1 MKNKGIFGISPALI
15 RENFKLCWYVPA
27 LAFLLYFFAGI
38 FPIIL
43 NLSDMSSIARYVN
56 SSLDNYNVVYPL
68 YMAGIPLV
76 AAMLMMSFFHK
87 PAKALALHAQPYS
100 RSKLFNSHVL
110 SGWLMCIIPVVLTA
124 LLYLVFMRETL
135 ISSTQ
140 EIVMDSLFVT
150 GSPVTDSHNIYTFS
164 AVMSWLA
171 SSIGII
177 TFFYGMY
184 ILAGSLTG
192 NSAMHL
198 LLSGLFFII
207 VPALLLIVATYCES
221 YIEGFVSLPDWVSDV
236 MRCFN
241 PLIMMVTTGMETLV
255 SAKTTLTYLVLG
267 LVFIAA
273 GGAAYRLAK
282 LEKVGDSMIFR
293 PVEEIITYLVVF
305 VGMTV
310 FGFFFQSFKD
320 NSKAFL
326 IIGMVIGTL
335 ITFFITKVVM
345 ARSVKIFNMK
355 NLKSLGVYVV
365 IAALFTAFTVY
376 DITGISKR
384 LPKLDQ
390 VESVNCEYMFT
401 GYDMD
406 SFASGHFRG
415 LSDIGNLTS
424 PSVINK
430 VYELHKYVVEN
441 ELYQQADP
449 FDYYFNSY
457 TTKGETYGDDMVL
470 TESVQFVFKYKNG
483 TEFKRSFQFAL
494 DDKAAE
500 LINDIVTDPD
510 YRAALALSD
519 KIDEKLYNDAYASI
533 DNGSE
538 PVIVSDPDELKKI
551 VEAYDE
557 DVYNSN
563 YIDIYNRIISGEDVS
578 AEDKMLSEKYCSVSI
593 IFRNEDTKNEAKK
606 EAEIWFV
613 VNDYH
618 PAVWEYLKKVGYV
631 K

>member
-1 MKNKGIFGISPALI
+1 MKNKGILGVSSALI
-15 RENFKLCWYVPA
+15 RENFKLCWYLPA

-43 NLSDMSSIARYVN
+43 NLSDIGSIARYIDN
-56 SSLDNYNVVYPL
+56 SLNNYNVVYPL

-135 ISSTQ
+135 IHTIYETAADS
-140 EIVMDSLFVT
+140 IFVM
-150 GSPVTDSHNIYTFS
+150 GSPDTVSINIYTFG
-164 AVMSWLA
+164 AVMKWLA
-171 SSIGII
+171 SSIGMM
-177 TFFYGMY
+177 TFFYGLY

-207 VPALLLIVATYCES
+207 VPALLLIVSTYCES
-221 YIEGFVSLPDWVSDV
+221 YIKGFVSLPDWVSDV

-241 PLIMMVTTGMETLV
+241 PLIMMITSGIETIVT
-255 SAKTTLTYLVLG
+255 AKTTLTYLVMG

-273 GGAAYRLAK
+273 GGASYRLAK

-310 FGFFFQSFKD
+310 FGFFFQSFKSD
-320 NSKAFL
+320 SKAFL

-335 ITFFITKVVM
+335 ITFFITKVVI

-355 NLKSLGVYVV
+355 NLKSLTIYVV
-365 IAALFTAFTVY
+365 IAALFTAFTIF

-406 SFASGHFRG
+406 SFASGSFQG
-415 LSDIGNLTS
+415 LSNIGKLTS

-430 VYELHKYVVEN
+430 VYALQKYVVEN
-441 ELYQQADP
+441 ELYRQERP
-449 FDYYFNSY
+449 VNYYYSSSATASY
-457 TTKGETYGDDMVL
+457 LEAGNMVL
-470 TESVQFVFKYKNG
+470 AEGVQFVYKYKNG
-483 TEFKRSFQFAL
+483 SKFRRSFQFAL

-510 YRAALALSD
+510 YRASLTLSD
-519 KIDEKLYNDAYASI
+519 KIDEKLYDDAYASI
-533 DNGSE
+533 DCGEE

-563 YIDIYNRIISGEDVS
+563 YIDIYNRIVSGEDVS
-578 AEDKMLSEKYCSVSI
+578 AADEMPDEKYCGVSI
-593 IFRNEDTKNEAKK
+593 GFNDNEKNM
-606 EAEIWFV
+606 AELWFV
-613 VNDYH
+613 VNQYH
-618 PAVWEYLKKVGYV
+618 PAVRELLSDAGYV

>member
-1 MKNKGIFGISPALI
+1 MKNKGIFSISPTLI

-43 NLSDMSSIARYVN
+43 NLSDMGSIARYVN
-56 SSLDNYNVVYPL
+56 NSLNNYNVVYPI

-100 RSKLFNSHVL
+100 RSKLFNSHVV

-135 ISSTQ
+135 IHTIYETASDS
-140 EIVMDSLFVT
+140 IFVM
-150 GSPVTDSHNIYTFS
+150 GSPDTVSINIYTVG
-164 AVMSWLA
+164 AIMKWLA

-207 VPALLLIVATYCES
+207 VPALLLIVSTYCES
-221 YIEGFVSLPDWVSDV
+221 YIEGFVSLPDWLSDV

-241 PLIMMVTTGMETLV
+241 PLIMMITSVMETIV
-255 SAKTTLTYLVLG
+255 TAKTTLTYLVLG

-273 GGAAYRLAK
+273 GGAAHRLAK

-320 NSKAFL
+320 NSKTFL

-335 ITFFITKVVM
+335 ITFFITKVVI

-355 NLKSLGVYVV
+355 NLKSLGIYVV
-365 IAALFTAFTVY
+365 IAVLFTAFTVF

-390 VESVNCEYMFT
+390 VESVSCEYMFS

-406 SFASGHFRG
+406 SFASGSFQG
-415 LSDIGNLTS
+415 LSDIGKLSS
-424 PSVINK
+424 PYVINK
-430 VYELHKYVVEN
+430 VYELHKYVIEN
-441 ELYQQADP
+441 ELYQQNDP
-449 FDYYFNSY
+449 FDYYFNSNI
-457 TTKGETYGDDMVL
+457 TYRDDKVL
-470 TESVQFVFKYKNG
+470 AESVQFVYKYKNG
-483 TEFKRSFQFAL
+483 SEFKRSFQFAL

-500 LINDIVTDPD
+500 LINDIVTNSD
-510 YRAALALSD
+510 YRAALTLSD
-519 KIDEKLYNDAYASI
+519 KIDEKLYDNAYASI
-533 DNGSE
+533 DCNGE
-538 PVIVSDPDELKKI
+538 PVIISDPDELKKI
-551 VEAYDE
+551 IEAYDE

-563 YIDIYNRIISGEDVS
+563 YIDIYNRIVSGEDVS
-578 AEDKMLSEKYCSVSI
+578 AEDKMLSEKYCGVAI
-593 IFRNEDTKNEAKK
+593 IFRNEDTENEAKE

-613 VNDYH
+613 VNEYH
-618 PAVWEYLKKVGYV
+618 PAVWEYLSEAGYV
-631 K
+631 S

>member
-1 MKNKGIFGISPALI
+1 MNNKGIFSISPALI

-43 NLSDMSSIARYVN
+43 NLSDMGSIARYVN
-56 SSLDNYNVVYPL
+56 NSLNNYNVVYPI

-100 RSKLFNSHVL
+100 RSKLFNSHVV

-135 ISSTQ
+135 IHTIYETASDS
-140 EIVMDSLFVT
+140 IFVM
-150 GSPVTDSHNIYTFS
+150 GSPDTVSINIYTVG
-164 AVMSWLA
+164 AVMKWLA

-198 LLSGLFFII
+198 LLSGLFFVI

-221 YIEGFVSLPDWVSDV
+221 YIEGFVSLPDWLSDV

-241 PLIMMVTTGMETLV
+241 PLIMMITSGMETIV
-255 SAKTTLTYLVLG
+255 TAKTTLTYLVLG

-310 FGFFFQSFKD
+310 FGFFFQSFISD
-320 NSKAFL
+320 SKAFI
-326 IIGMVIGTL
+326 IIGLVSGTL
-335 ITFFITKVVM
+335 IYFFITKVVM

-365 IAALFTAFTVY
+365 IAALFTAFTVF

-390 VESVNCEYMFT
+390 VESVSCEYMFE
-401 GYDMD
+401 GYEMD
-406 SFASGHFRG
+406 SFASGSFQG
-415 LSDIGNLTS
+415 LSDIGKLSS
-424 PSVINK
+424 PYVINK
-430 VYELHKYVVEN
+430 VYELHKYVIEN
-441 ELYQQADP
+441 ELYQQNDP
-449 FDYYFNSY
+449 FAYYFNSNI
-457 TTKGETYGDDMVL
+457 TYRDDKVL
-470 TESVQFVFKYKNG
+470 AESVQFVYKYKNG
-483 TEFKRSFQFAL
+483 SEFKRSFQFAL

-500 LINDIVTDPD
+500 LINDIVTNSD
-510 YRAALALSD
+510 YKSALTLSD
-519 KIDEKLYNDAYASI
+519 KIDEKLYDNAYASV
-533 DNGSE
+533 DCNGE
-538 PVIVSDPDELKKI
+538 PVIISDPDELKKI

-563 YIDIYNRIISGEDVS
+563 YIDIYNRIVSGEDMS
-578 AEDKMLSEKYCSVSI
+578 AEEQMLREKYCGVSI
-593 IFRNEDTKNEAKK
+593 IFRNEDTENEATK

-613 VNDYH
+613 VNEYH
-618 PAVWEYLKKVGYV
+618 PAVWEYLSEAGYV
-631 K
+631 S

>member
-1 MKNKGIFGISPALI
+1 MRNKGIFSVSPALI

-43 NLSDMSSIARYVN
+43 NLSDTSIIARYIEN
-56 SSLDNYNVVYPL
+56 FLNNYNVVYPL

-100 RSKLFNSHVL
+100 RSRLFNSHVV

-135 ISSTQ
+135 IYSTS
-140 EIVMDSLFVT
+140 ELVMDSLFVT
-150 GSPVTDSHNIYTFS
+150 GKPITDSHNIYTFG
-164 AVMSWLA
+164 AVMMWLA
-171 SSIGII
+171 SSIGMM
-177 TFFYGMY
+177 TFFYGLY

-207 VPALLLIVATYCES
+207 VPALLLIVSTYCES
-221 YIEGFVSLPDWVSDV
+221 YIKGFVSLPDWVSDV

-241 PLIMMVTTGMETLV
+241 PLIMMITTGMETIV
-255 SAKTTLTYLVLG
+255 TAKTTLTYLVLG
-267 LVFIAA
+267 LVFIVA

-310 FGFFFQSFKD
+310 FGFFFQSFKTD
-320 NSKAFL
+320 SKAFL

-335 ITFFITKVVM
+335 ITFFITKVVI

-390 VESVNCEYMFT
+390 VESVSCEYMFT

-406 SFASGHFRG
+406 SFVSGSFQG
-415 LSDIGNLTS
+415 LSDIGKLTS

-430 VYELHKYVVEN
+430 VYELQKYVVEN
-441 ELYQQADP
+441 ELYKQDEPFGHYYISSAD
-449 FDYYFNSY
+449 S
-457 TTKGETYGDDMVL
+457 GDTHGGNMVL
-470 TESVQFVFKYKNG
+470 AESVQFVYKYKNG
-483 TEFKRSFQFAL
+483 SEFKRSFQFAL

-510 YRAALALSD
+510 YRASLTLSD
-519 KIDEKLYNDAYASI
+519 KIDEKLYDDAYASI
-533 DNGSE
+533 DCGEE

-563 YIDIYNRIISGEDVS
+563 YIDIYNRIVSGEDVS
-578 AEDKMLSEKYCSVSI
+578 AADEMPDEKYCGVSI
-593 IFRNEDTKNEAKK
+593 CFNDNEKNM
-606 EAEIWFV
+606 AELWFV
-613 VNDYH
+613 VNQYH
-618 PAVWEYLKKVGYV
+618 PAVRELLSDAGYV

>member
-1 MKNKGIFGISPALI
+1 MNNKGIFSVSPALI

-43 NLSDMSSIARYVN
+43 NLSDMGSIARYIDN
-56 SSLDNYNVVYPL
+56 SLNNYNVVYPL

-100 RSKLFNSHVL
+100 RFKLFNSHVV

-135 ISSTQ
+135 IYSTS
-140 EIVMDSLFVT
+140 ELVMDSLYVT
-150 GSPVTDSHNIYTFS
+150 GEPVTDSHNIYTFG
-164 AVMSWLA
+164 AVMMWLA
-171 SSIGII
+171 SSIGIM

-207 VPALLLIVATYCES
+207 VPALLLIVSTYCES
-221 YIEGFVSLPDWVSDV
+221 YIEGFVSLPDWLSDV

-241 PLIMMVTTGMETLV
+241 PLIMMITSGMETIV
-255 SAKTTLTYLVLG
+255 TAKTTLTYLVLG

-310 FGFFFQSFKD
+310 FGFFFQSFKSD
-320 NSKAFL
+320 SKAFL

-335 ITFFITKVVM
+335 ITFFITKVIL

-355 NLKSLGVYVV
+355 NLKSLGIYVV
-365 IAALFTAFTVY
+365 IAALFTAFTVF

-390 VESVNCEYMFT
+390 VESVSCEYMFA

-406 SFASGHFRG
+406 SFANGSFQG
-415 LSDIGNLTS
+415 LSDIGKLTS
-424 PSVINK
+424 PYVINK
-430 VYELHKYVVEN
+430 VYELHKYVIEN
-441 ELYQQADP
+441 ELYKWDEP
-449 FDYYFNSY
+449 VTYYFNSY
-457 TTKGETYGDDMVL
+457 TADDLTYGDDMVL
-470 TESVQFVFKYKNG
+470 AESVQFVYKYKNG
-483 TEFKRSFQFAL
+483 SEFKRSFQFAL

-500 LINDIVTDPD
+500 LINDIVTNSD
-510 YRAALALSD
+510 YKSALTLSD
-519 KIDEKLYNDAYASI
+519 KIDEKLYDNAYASM
-533 DNGSE
+533 DCNGE
-538 PVIVSDPDELKKI
+538 PVIVSNPDELKKI

-563 YIDIYNRIISGEDVS
+563 YIDIYNCKVSGEDMS
-578 AEDKMLSEKYCSVSI
+578 AEDKTLNEKYCGVSI
-593 IFRNEDTKNEAKK
+593 IFRNEGTENEAKK

-613 VNDYH
+613 VNEYH
-618 PAVWEYLKKVGYV
+618 PAVWEYLSEAGYV
-631 K
+631 S

>member
-1 MKNKGIFGISPALI
+1 MNNKGILGVSPALI

-43 NLSDMSSIARYVN
+43 NLSDMGSIARYVN
-56 SSLDNYNVVYPL
+56 NSLNNYNVVYPI

-100 RSKLFNSHVL
+100 RSKLFNSHVV

-135 ISSTQ
+135 IHTIYETASDS
-140 EIVMDSLFVT
+140 IFVM
-150 GSPVTDSHNIYTFS
+150 GSPDTVSINIYTVG
-164 AVMSWLA
+164 AVMMWLA

-207 VPALLLIVATYCES
+207 VPALLLIVSTYCES
-221 YIEGFVSLPDWVSDV
+221 YIEGFVSLPDWLSDV

-241 PLIMMVTTGMETLV
+241 PLIMMITSVMETIV
-255 SAKTTLTYLVLG
+255 TAKTTLTYLVLG

-273 GGAAYRLAK
+273 GGAAHRLAK
-282 LEKVGDSMIFR
+282 LGKVGDSMIFR

-310 FGFFFQSFKD
+310 FGFFFQSFKSD
-320 NSKAFL
+320 SKAFL

-335 ITFFITKVVM
+335 IAFFITKVVI

-355 NLKSLGVYVV
+355 NLKSLGIYVV
-365 IAALFTAFTVY
+365 IAALFTAFTVF

-390 VESVNCEYMFT
+390 VESVSCEYMFT

-406 SFASGHFRG
+406 SFANGAFQE
-415 LSDIGNLTS
+415 LSNIGKLTS

-430 VYELHKYVVEN
+430 VYELQKYVIEN
-441 ELYQQADP
+441 ELYRQERP
-449 FDYYFNSY
+449 VNYYYSSSATTSY
-457 TTKGETYGDDMVL
+457 MESGNMVL
-470 TESVQFVFKYKNG
+470 AEDVKFVYKYKNG
-483 TEFKRSFQFAL
+483 SEFRRSFQFAL

-510 YRAALALSD
+510 YKAALTLSD
-519 KIDEKLYNDAYASI
+519 KIDENLYDDAYASI
-533 DNGSE
+533 SCKGE
-538 PVIVSDPDELKKI
+538 PVILSDPDELKKI

-563 YIDIYNRIISGEDVS
+563 YIDIYNRIVSGEDMS
-578 AEDKMLSEKYCSVSI
+578 AESKMLSEKYCSVSI
-593 IFRNEDTKNEAKK
+593 YFRENEKQL
-606 EAEIWFV
+606 AEMWFV
-613 VNDYH
+613 VNEYH
-618 PAVWEYLKKVGYV
+618 PAVWELLNDAGYIS
-631 K
+631 

>member
-1 MKNKGIFGISPALI
+1 MRNKGIFSVSPALI

-43 NLSDMSSIARYVN
+43 NLSDTSIIARYIEN
-56 SSLDNYNVVYPL
+56 SLNNYNVVYPL

-100 RSKLFNSHVL
+100 RSRLFNSHVV

-135 ISSTQ
+135 IYSTS
-140 EIVMDSLFVT
+140 ELVMDSLFVT
-150 GSPVTDSHNIYTFS
+150 GKPITDSHNIYTFG
-164 AVMSWLA
+164 AVMMWLA
-171 SSIGII
+171 SSIGMM
-177 TFFYGMY
+177 TFFYGLY

-207 VPALLLIVATYCES
+207 VPALLLIVSTYCES
-221 YIEGFVSLPDWVSDV
+221 YIKGFVSLPDWVSDV

-241 PLIMMVTTGMETLV
+241 PLIMMVTTGIENIV
-255 SAKTTLTYLVLG
+255 SAKVTLTYLVLG
-267 LVFIAA
+267 LVFIVA

-282 LEKVGDSMIFR
+282 QEKVGDSMIFR

-310 FGFFFQSFKD
+310 FGFFFQSFKSD
-320 NSKAFL
+320 SKAFL

-335 ITFFITKVVM
+335 ITFFITKVVI

-355 NLKSLGVYVV
+355 NLKSLGIYVV

-384 LPKLDQ
+384 LPKLEQ
-390 VESVNCEYMFT
+390 VESVSCEYMFS

-406 SFASGHFRG
+406 SFAGGSFQG
-415 LSDIGNLTS
+415 LSDIGKLSS
-424 PSVINK
+424 PYVINK
-430 VYELHKYVVEN
+430 VYELHKYVIEN
-441 ELYQQADP
+441 ELYQQTDP

-457 TTKGETYGDDMVL
+457 ITARDDKVL
-470 TESVQFVFKYKNG
+470 AESVQFVYKYKNG
-483 TEFKRSFQFAL
+483 SEFKRSFQFAL

-510 YRAALALSD
+510 YRASLTLSD
-519 KIDEKLYNDAYASI
+519 KIDEKLYDDAYASI
-533 DNGSE
+533 DCNGE
-538 PVIVSDPDELKKI
+538 PVIVRDSDELKKI

-563 YIDIYNRIISGEDVS
+563 YIDIYNRIVSGEDVS
-578 AEDKMLSEKYCSVSI
+578 TEEQMLREKYCGVSI
-593 IFRNEDTKNEAKK
+593 YFRQNEETM
-606 EAEIWFV
+606 AEIWFV
-613 VNDYH
+613 VNEYH
-618 PAVWEYLKKVGYV
+618 PAVWKYLSEAGYV
-631 K
+631 S

>member
-1 MKNKGIFGISPALI
+1 MRNKGIFSVSPALI

-43 NLSDMSSIARYVN
+43 NLSDMGSIARYVN
-56 SSLDNYNVVYPL
+56 NSLNNYNVIYPI

-100 RSKLFNSHVL
+100 RSKLFNSHVV

-135 ISSTQ
+135 IYSTS
-140 EIVMDSLFVT
+140 ELVMDSLFVT
-150 GSPVTDSHNIYTFS
+150 GEPITDSHNIYTFG
-164 AVMSWLA
+164 AVMMWLA
-171 SSIGII
+171 SSIGMM
-177 TFFYGMY
+177 TFFYGLY

-207 VPALLLIVATYCES
+207 VPALLLIVSTYCES
-221 YIEGFVSLPDWVSDV
+221 YIKGFVSLPDWVSDV

-241 PLIMMVTTGMETLV
+241 PLIMMITSGIETIVT
-255 SAKTTLTYLVLG
+255 AKTTLTYLVMG

-273 GGAAYRLAK
+273 GGASYRLAK

-293 PVEEIITYLVVF
+293 PIEEIITYLVVF

-310 FGFFFQSFKD
+310 FGFFFQSFKN
-320 NSKAFL
+320 NSKVFL

-335 ITFFITKVVM
+335 ITFFITKVVI

-355 NLKSLGVYVV
+355 NLKSLGIYVV

-384 LPKLDQ
+384 LPKLEQ
-390 VESVNCEYMFT
+390 VESVSCEYMFS

-406 SFASGHFRG
+406 SFAGGSFQG
-415 LSDIGNLTS
+415 LSDIGKLTS
-424 PSVINK
+424 PSVISK
-430 VYELHKYVVEN
+430 VYELQKYVVEN

-457 TTKGETYGDDMVL
+457 ITARDDKVL
-470 TESVQFVFKYKNG
+470 AESVQFVYKYKNG
-483 TEFKRSFQFAL
+483 SEFKRSFQFAL

-510 YRAALALSD
+510 YRASLTLSD
-519 KIDEKLYNDAYASI
+519 KIDEKLYDDAYASI
-533 DNGSE
+533 DCNGE
-538 PVIVSDPDELKKI
+538 PVIVRDSDELKKI

-563 YIDIYNRIISGEDVS
+563 YIDIYNRIVSGEDVS
-578 AEDKMLSEKYCSVSI
+578 TEEQMLREKYCGVSI
-593 IFRNEDTKNEAKK
+593 YFRQNEETM
-606 EAEIWFV
+606 AEIWFV
-613 VNDYH
+613 VNEYH
-618 PAVWEYLKKVGYV
+618 PAVWKYLSEAGYV
-631 K
+631 S

>member
-1 MKNKGIFGISPALI
+1 MKNKGIFSVSPALI

-43 NLSDMSSIARYVN
+43 NLSDMGSIARYVN
-56 SSLDNYNVVYPL
+56 SSLNNYNVIYPI

-100 RSKLFNSHVL
+100 RSKLFNSHVV
-110 SGWLMCIIPVVLTA
+110 SGWLMCIIPVILTA

-135 ISSTQ
+135 IYSTS
-140 EIVMDSLFVT
+140 ELVMDSLFVT
-150 GSPVTDSHNIYTFS
+150 GEPVADSHNIYTFG
-164 AVMSWLA
+164 AVMMWLA

-184 ILAGSLTG
+184 IMAGSLTG
-192 NSAMHL
+192 NTAMHL

-241 PLIMMVTTGMETLV
+241 PLIMMVTTGIENIV
-255 SAKTTLTYLVLG
+255 SAKVTLTYLVLG
-267 LVFIAA
+267 LVFIVA

-390 VESVNCEYMFT
+390 VESVSCEYMFA
-401 GYDMD
+401 GYEMD
-406 SFASGHFRG
+406 SFASGSFQG
-415 LSDIGNLTS
+415 LSDIGKLSS
-424 PSVINK
+424 PYVINK
-430 VYELHKYVVEN
+430 VYELHKYVIEN
-441 ELYQQADP
+441 ELYQQNDP
-449 FDYYFNSY
+449 FDYYFNSNI
-457 TTKGETYGDDMVL
+457 TYRDDKVL
-470 TESVQFVFKYKNG
+470 AESVQFVYKYKNG
-483 TEFKRSFQFAL
+483 SEFKRSFQFAL
-494 DDKAAE
+494 DDKAAG
-500 LINDIVTDPD
+500 LINDIVTNSD
-510 YRAALALSD
+510 YRAALTLSD
-519 KIDEKLYNDAYASI
+519 KIDEKLYDNAYASI
-533 DNGSE
+533 DCNGE
-538 PVIVSDPDELKKI
+538 PVIISDPDELKKI
-551 VEAYDE
+551 IEAYDE

-563 YIDIYNRIISGEDVS
+563 YIDIYNRIVSGEDVS
-578 AEDKMLSEKYCSVSI
+578 AEDKMLSEKYCGVAI
-593 IFRNEDTKNEAKK
+593 IFRNEDTENEAKE

-613 VNDYH
+613 VNEYH
-618 PAVWEYLKKVGYV
+618 PAVWEYLSEAGYV
-631 K
+631 S

>member
-1 MKNKGIFGISPALI
+1 MRNKGIFSVSPALI

-43 NLSDMSSIARYVN
+43 NLSDMGSIARYVN
-56 SSLDNYNVVYPL
+56 NSLNNYNVVYPI

-100 RSKLFNSHVL
+100 RSKLFNSHVV

-135 ISSTQ
+135 IHTIYETASDS
-140 EIVMDSLFVT
+140 IFVM
-150 GSPVTDSHNIYTFS
+150 GSPDTVSINIYTVG
-164 AVMSWLA
+164 AVMKWLA

-207 VPALLLIVATYCES
+207 VPALLLIVSTYCES

-241 PLIMMVTTGMETLV
+241 PLIMMITSVMETIV
-255 SAKTTLTYLVLG
+255 TSKTTLTYLVLG

-310 FGFFFQSFKD
+310 FGFFFQSFKSD
-320 NSKAFL
+320 SKAFL
-326 IIGMVIGTL
+326 IIGMVTGTL
-335 ITFFITKVVM
+335 IAFFITKVVM

-365 IAALFTAFTVY
+365 IAALFTAFTVF

-390 VESVNCEYMFT
+390 VESVSCEYMFE
-401 GYDMD
+401 GYEMD
-406 SFASGHFRG
+406 SFASGSFQG
-415 LSDIGNLTS
+415 LSDIGKLSS
-424 PSVINK
+424 PYVINK
-430 VYELHKYVVEN
+430 VYELHKYVIEN
-441 ELYQQADP
+441 ELYQQNDP
-449 FDYYFNSY
+449 FDYYFNSNI
-457 TTKGETYGDDMVL
+457 TYRDDKVL
-470 TESVQFVFKYKNG
+470 AESVQFVYKYKNG
-483 TEFKRSFQFAL
+483 SEFKRSFQFAL

-500 LINDIVTDPD
+500 LINDIVTNSD
-510 YRAALALSD
+510 YRAALTLSD
-519 KIDEKLYNDAYASI
+519 KIDEKLYDNAYASI
-533 DNGSE
+533 DCNGE
-538 PVIVSDPDELKKI
+538 PVIISDPDELKKI
-551 VEAYDE
+551 IEAYDE

-563 YIDIYNRIISGEDVS
+563 YIDIYNRIVSGEDVS
-578 AEDKMLSEKYCSVSI
+578 AEDKMLSEKYCGVAI
-593 IFRNEDTKNEAKK
+593 IFRNEDTENEAKE

-613 VNDYH
+613 VNEYH
-618 PAVWEYLKKVGYV
+618 PAVWEYLSEAGYV
-631 K
+631 S

>member
-1 MKNKGIFGISPALI
+1 MRNKGIFSVSPALI

-43 NLSDMSSIARYVN
+43 NLSDLGSIARYVN
-56 SSLDNYNVVYPL
+56 SSLNNYNVIYPI
-68 YMAGIPLV
+68 YMAAIPLV

-100 RSKLFNSHVL
+100 GSKLFNSHVV

-135 ISSTQ
+135 VYSTG
-140 EIVMDSLFVT
+140 ELVMDSLHVT
-150 GSPVTDSHNIYTFS
+150 GSPVTDSHNIYTFD
-164 AVMSWLA
+164 AVMMWLA

-221 YIEGFVSLPDWVSDV
+221 YIEGFVSLPDRVSDV

-241 PLIMMVTTGMETLV
+241 PLIMMITTGSESIV
-255 SAKTTLTYLVLG
+255 SAKVTLTYLGLG

-310 FGFFFQSFKD
+310 FGFFFQSFKSD
-320 NSKAFL
+320 SKVFL

-335 ITFFITKVVM
+335 ITFFITKVVI

-355 NLKSLGVYVV
+355 NLKSLTIYVV
-365 IAALFTAFTVY
+365 IAALFTAFTIF

-430 VYELHKYVVEN
+430 VYELHKYVIEN

-457 TTKGETYGDDMVL
+457 TTFDDDMVPA
-470 TESVQFVFKYKNG
+470 ESVQFVYKYKNG
-483 TEFKRSFQFAL
+483 SEFKRSFQFAL

-510 YRAALALSD
+510 YMAALTLSD
-519 KIDEKLYNDAYASI
+519 KIDQELFDDAYASI
-533 DNGSE
+533 YCDDE
-538 PVIVSDPDELKKI
+538 PVIVSEPDELKKI

-563 YIDIYNRIISGEDVS
+563 YIDIYNRIVSGEDVS
-578 AEDKMLSEKYCSVSI
+578 ADEKMLSEKYFDVSI

-606 EAEIWFV
+606 EAEVWFV
-613 VNDYH
+613 VNQYH
-618 PAVWEYLKKVGYV
+618 PAVWEYLKKAGYV

>member
-1 MKNKGIFGISPALI
+1 MKNKGIFSISPTLI

-43 NLSDMSSIARYVN
+43 NLSDMGSIARYVN
-56 SSLDNYNVVYPL
+56 NSLNNYNVVYPI

-100 RSKLFNSHVL
+100 RSKLFNSHVV

-135 ISSTQ
+135 IHTIYATASDS
-140 EIVMDSLFVT
+140 IFVM
-150 GSPVTDSHNIYTFS
+150 GSPDTVSINIYTVG
-164 AVMSWLA
+164 AVMKWLA

-207 VPALLLIVATYCES
+207 VPALLLIVSTYCES
-221 YIEGFVSLPDWVSDV
+221 YIEGFVSLPDWLSDV

-241 PLIMMVTTGMETLV
+241 PLIMMITSVMETIV
-255 SAKTTLTYLVLG
+255 TAKTTLTYLVLG

-273 GGAAYRLAK
+273 GGAAHRLAK

-310 FGFFFQSFKD
+310 FGFFFQSFKSD
-320 NSKAFL
+320 SKAFL
-326 IIGMVIGTL
+326 IVGMVIGTL
-335 ITFFITKVVM
+335 IAFFITKVII

-355 NLKSLGVYVV
+355 NLKSLGIYVV
-365 IAALFTAFTVY
+365 IAVLFTAFTVF

-390 VESVNCEYMFT
+390 VESVSCEYMFS

-406 SFASGHFRG
+406 SFASGSFQG
-415 LSDIGNLTS
+415 LSDIGKLSS
-424 PSVINK
+424 PYVINK
-430 VYELHKYVVEN
+430 VYELHKYVIEN
-441 ELYQQADP
+441 ELYQQTDP

-457 TTKGETYGDDMVL
+457 ITYRDDKVL
-470 TESVQFVFKYKNG
+470 AESVQFVYKYKNG
-483 TEFKRSFQFAL
+483 SEFKRSFQFAL

-500 LINDIVTDPD
+500 LINDIVTNSD
-510 YRAALALSD
+510 YRAALTLSD
-519 KIDEKLYNDAYASI
+519 KIDEKLYDNAYASI
-533 DNGSE
+533 DCNGE
-538 PVIVSDPDELKKI
+538 PVIISDPDELKKI

-563 YIDIYNRIISGEDVS
+563 YIDIYNRIVSGEDVS
-578 AEDKMLSEKYCSVSI
+578 AEDKMLSEKYCGVSI
-593 IFRNEDTKNEAKK
+593 IFRNEDTENEAKE

-613 VNDYH
+613 VNEYH
-618 PAVWEYLKKVGYV
+618 PAVWEYLSEAGYV
-631 K
+631 S

>member
-1 MKNKGIFGISPALI
+1 MKNKGIFSVSPALI

-43 NLSDMSSIARYVN
+43 NLSDMGSIARYVN
-56 SSLDNYNVVYPL
+56 SSLNNYNVVYPI
-68 YMAGIPLV
+68 YIAGIPLV

-100 RSKLFNSHVL
+100 RSKLFNSHVV
-110 SGWLMCIIPVVLTA
+110 SGWLMCIIPVILTA

-135 ISSTQ
+135 IYSTS
-140 EIVMDSLFVT
+140 ELVMDSLFVT
-150 GSPVTDSHNIYTFS
+150 GEPVTDSHNIYTFG
-164 AVMSWLA
+164 AVMMWLA

-184 ILAGSLTG
+184 IMAGSLTG
-192 NSAMHL
+192 NTAMHL

-221 YIEGFVSLPDWVSDV
+221 YIKGFVSLPDWVSDV

-241 PLIMMVTTGMETLV
+241 PLIMMVTTGIENIV
-255 SAKTTLTYLVLG
+255 SAKVTLTYLVLG
-267 LVFIAA
+267 LVFIVA

-310 FGFFFQSFKD
+310 FGFFFQSFKSD
-320 NSKAFL
+320 SKAFL

-335 ITFFITKVVM
+335 ITFFITKVVI

-355 NLKSLGVYVV
+355 NLKSLGIYVV

-384 LPKLDQ
+384 LPKLEQ
-390 VESVNCEYMFT
+390 VESVSCEYMFS

-406 SFASGHFRG
+406 SFAGGSFQG
-415 LSDIGNLTS
+415 LSDIGKLSS
-424 PSVINK
+424 PYVINK
-430 VYELHKYVVEN
+430 VYELHKYVIEN
-441 ELYQQADP
+441 ELYQQTDP

-457 TTKGETYGDDMVL
+457 ITARDDKVL
-470 TESVQFVFKYKNG
+470 AESVQFVYKYKNG
-483 TEFKRSFQFAL
+483 SEFKRSFQFAL

-510 YRAALALSD
+510 YRASLTLSD
-519 KIDEKLYNDAYASI
+519 KIDEKLYDDAYASI
-533 DNGSE
+533 DCNGE
-538 PVIVSDPDELKKI
+538 PVIISDPDELKKV

-563 YIDIYNRIISGEDVS
+563 YIDIYNRIVSGEDVS
-578 AEDKMLSEKYCSVSI
+578 TEEQMLREKYCGVSI
-593 IFRNEDTKNEAKK
+593 YFRQNEETM
-606 EAEIWFV
+606 AEIWFV
-613 VNDYH
+613 VNEYH
-618 PAVWEYLKKVGYV
+618 PAVWKYLSEAGYV
-631 K
+631 S

>member
-1 MKNKGIFGISPALI
+1 MNNKGIFSVSPALI

-43 NLSDMSSIARYVN
+43 NLSDMGSIARYVN
-56 SSLDNYNVVYPL
+56 NSLNNYNVVYPI

-100 RSKLFNSHVL
+100 RSKLFNSHVV

-135 ISSTQ
+135 LNTICETAA
-140 EIVMDSLFVT
+140 DSIF
-150 GSPVTDSHNIYTFS
+150 VTDSPDTISINIYTFS
-164 AVMSWLA
+164 AVMNWLA

-207 VPALLLIVATYCES
+207 VPALLLIVSTYCES
-221 YIEGFVSLPDWVSDV
+221 YIEGFVSLPDWLSDV

-241 PLIMMVTTGMETLV
+241 PLIMMITSVMETIV
-255 SAKTTLTYLVLG
+255 TAKTTLTYLVLG

-273 GGAAYRLAK
+273 GGAAHRLAK

-310 FGFFFQSFKD
+310 FGFFFQSFKSD
-320 NSKAFL
+320 SKAFL
-326 IIGMVIGTL
+326 IVGMVIGTL
-335 ITFFITKVVM
+335 IAFFITKVII

-355 NLKSLGVYVV
+355 NLKSLGIYVV
-365 IAALFTAFTVY
+365 IAALFTAFTVF

-390 VESVNCEYMFT
+390 VESVSCEYMFT

-406 SFASGHFRG
+406 SFANGAFQE
-415 LSDIGNLTS
+415 LSNIGKLTS

-430 VYELHKYVVEN
+430 VYELQKYVIEN
-441 ELYQQADP
+441 ELYRQERP
-449 FDYYFNSY
+449 VNYYYSSSATTSY
-457 TTKGETYGDDMVL
+457 MESGNMVL
-470 TESVQFVFKYKNG
+470 AEDVKFVYKYKNG
-483 TEFKRSFQFAL
+483 SEFRRIFQFAL

-510 YRAALALSD
+510 YKAALTLSD
-519 KIDEKLYNDAYASI
+519 KIDENLYDDAYASI
-533 DNGSE
+533 SCKGE
-538 PVIVSDPDELKKI
+538 PVILSDPDELKKI

-563 YIDIYNRIISGEDVS
+563 YIDIYNRIVSGEDMS
-578 AEDKMLSEKYCSVSI
+578 AESKMLSEKYCSVSI
-593 IFRNEDTKNEAKK
+593 YFRENEKQL
-606 EAEIWFV
+606 AEMWFV
-613 VNDYH
+613 VNEYH
-618 PAVWEYLKKVGYV
+618 PAVWELLNDAGYIS
-631 K
+631 

>member
-1 MKNKGIFGISPALI
+1 MRNKGIFSVSPALI

-43 NLSDMSSIARYVN
+43 NLSDTSIIARYIEN
-56 SSLDNYNVVYPL
+56 SLNNYNVVYPL

-100 RSKLFNSHVL
+100 RSRLFNSHVV

-135 ISSTQ
+135 IYSTS
-140 EIVMDSLFVT
+140 ELVMDSLFVT
-150 GSPVTDSHNIYTFS
+150 GKPITDSHNIYTFG
-164 AVMSWLA
+164 AVMMWLA
-171 SSIGII
+171 SSIGMM
-177 TFFYGMY
+177 TFFYGLY

-207 VPALLLIVATYCES
+207 VPALLLIVSTYCES
-221 YIEGFVSLPDWVSDV
+221 YIKGFVSLPDWVSDV

-241 PLIMMVTTGMETLV
+241 PLIMMVTTGIENIV
-255 SAKTTLTYLVLG
+255 SAKVTLTYLVLG
-267 LVFIAA
+267 LVFIVA

-310 FGFFFQSFKD
+310 FGFFFQSFKSD
-320 NSKAFL
+320 SKAFL

-335 ITFFITKVVM
+335 ITFFITKVVI

-355 NLKSLGVYVV
+355 NLKSLGIYVV

-384 LPKLDQ
+384 LPKLEQ
-390 VESVNCEYMFT
+390 VESVSCEYMFS

-406 SFASGHFRG
+406 SFAGGSFQG
-415 LSDIGNLTS
+415 LSDIGKLSS
-424 PSVINK
+424 PYVINK
-430 VYELHKYVVEN
+430 VYELHKYVIEN
-441 ELYQQADP
+441 ELYQQTDP

-457 TTKGETYGDDMVL
+457 ITARDDKVL
-470 TESVQFVFKYKNG
+470 AESVQFVYKYKNG
-483 TEFKRSFQFAL
+483 SEFKRSFQFAL

-510 YRAALALSD
+510 YRASLTLSD
-519 KIDEKLYNDAYASI
+519 KIDEKLYDDAYASI
-533 DNGSE
+533 DCNGE
-538 PVIVSDPDELKKI
+538 PVIVRDSDELKKI

-563 YIDIYNRIISGEDVS
+563 YIDIYNRIVSGEDVS
-578 AEDKMLSEKYCSVSI
+578 TEEQMLREKYCGVSI
-593 IFRNEDTKNEAKK
+593 YFRQNEETM
-606 EAEIWFV
+606 AEIWFV
-613 VNDYH
+613 VNEYH
-618 PAVWEYLKKVGYV
+618 PAVWKYLSEAGYV
-631 K
+631 S

>member
-1 MKNKGIFGISPALI
+1 MRNKGIFSVSPALI

-43 NLSDMSSIARYVN
+43 NLSDMGSIARYIDN
-56 SSLDNYNVVYPL
+56 SLNNYNVVYPL

-100 RSKLFNSHVL
+100 RAKLFNSHVV

-164 AVMSWLA
+164 AVMNWLA
-171 SSIGII
+171 SSIGMM
-177 TFFYGMY
+177 TFFYGLY
-184 ILAGSLTG
+184 IMAGSLTG

-207 VPALLLIVATYCES
+207 VPALLLIVSTYCES

-241 PLIMMVTTGMETLV
+241 PLIMIVTTGIETIV

-310 FGFFFQSFKD
+310 FGFFFQSFKSD
-320 NSKAFL
+320 SKAFL
-326 IIGMVIGTL
+326 IIGMAIGTL
-335 ITFFITKVVM
+335 ITFFITKVVI

-355 NLKSLGVYVV
+355 NLKSLGIYVV
-365 IAALFTAFTVY
+365 IAALFTAFTVF

-384 LPKLDQ
+384 LPKLDE
-390 VESVNCEYMFT
+390 VESVSCEYMFS
-401 GYDMD
+401 GYEMD
-406 SFASGHFRG
+406 SFANGSFQE
-415 LSDIGNLTS
+415 LSDIGKLTS
-424 PSVINK
+424 PSVISK
-430 VYELHKYVVEN
+430 VYELQKYVVEN
-441 ELYQQADP
+441 ELYQQADL

-457 TTKGETYGDDMVL
+457 TTAGDTYGDDKVL
-470 TESVQFVFKYKNG
+470 AESVQFVYKYKNG
-483 TEFKRSFQFAL
+483 SEFKRNFQFAL

-500 LINDIVTDPD
+500 LINDIVTNSD
-510 YRAALALSD
+510 YRAALTLSD
-519 KIDEKLYNDAYASI
+519 KIDEKLYDNAYASI
-533 DNGSE
+533 DCNGE
-538 PVIVSDPDELKKI
+538 PVIISDPDELKKI
-551 VEAYDE
+551 IEAYDE

-563 YIDIYNRIISGEDVS
+563 YIDIYNRIVSGEDVS

-593 IFRNEDTKNEAKK
+593 YFRENEKQL
-606 EAEIWFV
+606 AEMWFV
-613 VNDYH
+613 VNEYH
-618 PAVWEYLKKVGYV
+618 PAVWELLNDAGYIS
-631 K
+631 

>member
-1 MKNKGIFGISPALI
+1 MKNKGIFSVSPALI

-43 NLSDMSSIARYVN
+43 NLSDMGSIARYVN
-56 SSLDNYNVVYPL
+56 NSLNNYNVIYPI

-100 RSKLFNSHVL
+100 RSKLFNSHVV
-110 SGWLMCIIPVVLTA
+110 SGWLMCIIPVILTA

-135 ISSTQ
+135 IYSTS
-140 EIVMDSLFVT
+140 ELVMDSLFVT
-150 GSPVTDSHNIYTFS
+150 GEPVTDSHNIYTFS

-171 SSIGII
+171 SSIGIM

-221 YIEGFVSLPDWVSDV
+221 YIEGFVSLPDWLSDV
-236 MRCFN
+236 MRYFN
-241 PLIMMVTTGMETLV
+241 PLIMMITTGIESIV
-255 SAKTTLTYLVLG
+255 AAKTTLTYLVMG

-273 GGAAYRLAK
+273 GGASYRLAK

-310 FGFFFQSFKD
+310 FGFFFQSFKSD
-320 NSKAFL
+320 SKAFL

-335 ITFFITKVVM
+335 ITFFITKVVI

-355 NLKSLGVYVV
+355 NLKSLGIYVV

-384 LPKLDQ
+384 LPKLEQ
-390 VESVNCEYMFT
+390 VESVSCEYMFS

-406 SFASGHFRG
+406 SFAGGSFQG
-415 LSDIGNLTS
+415 LSDIGKLTS
-424 PSVINK
+424 PSVISK
-430 VYELHKYVVEN
+430 VYELQKYVVEN
-441 ELYQQADP
+441 ELYQQNDP
-449 FDYYFNSY
+449 FDYYFNSNI
-457 TTKGETYGDDMVL
+457 TYRDDKVL
-470 TESVQFVFKYKNG
+470 AESVQFVYKYKNG
-483 TEFKRSFQFAL
+483 SEFKRSFQFAL

-500 LINDIVTDPD
+500 LINDIVTNSD
-510 YRAALALSD
+510 YRAALTLSD
-519 KIDEKLYNDAYASI
+519 KIDEKLYDDAYASI
-533 DNGSE
+533 DCNGE
-538 PVIVSDPDELKKI
+538 PVIVRDSDELKKI

-563 YIDIYNRIISGEDVS
+563 YIDIYNRIVSGEDVS
-578 AEDKMLSEKYCSVSI
+578 TEEQMLREKYCGVSI
-593 IFRNEDTKNEAKK
+593 YFRQNEETM
-606 EAEIWFV
+606 AEIWFV
-613 VNDYH
+613 VNEYH
-618 PAVWEYLKKVGYV
+618 PAVWKYLSEAGYV
-631 K
+631 S

>member
-1 MKNKGIFGISPALI
+1 MRNKGIFSVSPALI

-43 NLSDMSSIARYVN
+43 NLSDMSSVARYID
-56 SSLDNYNVVYPL
+56 SSLNNYNMVYPL

-100 RSKLFNSHVL
+100 RSKLFNSHVV
-110 SGWLMCIIPVVLTA
+110 SGWLMCIIPVILTA

-135 ISSTQ
+135 IYSTS
-140 EIVMDSLFVT
+140 ELVMDSLYVT
-150 GSPVTDSHNIYTFS
+150 GEPVADSHNIYTFG

-184 ILAGSLTG
+184 IMAGSLTG
-192 NSAMHL
+192 NTAMHL

-221 YIEGFVSLPDWVSDV
+221 YIEGFVSLPDWLSDV

-241 PLIMMVTTGMETLV
+241 PLIMIVTTGIETIV

-310 FGFFFQSFKD
+310 FGFFFQSFKSD
-320 NSKAFL
+320 SKAFL
-326 IIGMVIGTL
+326 IIGMVTGTL

-365 IAALFTAFTVY
+365 IAALFTAFTVF

-390 VESVNCEYMFT
+390 VESVSCEYMFA
-401 GYDMD
+401 GYEMD
-406 SFASGHFRG
+406 SFASGSFQG
-415 LSDIGNLTS
+415 LSDIGKLSS
-424 PSVINK
+424 PYVINK
-430 VYELHKYVVEN
+430 VYELHKYVIEN
-441 ELYQQADP
+441 ELYQQNDP
-449 FDYYFNSY
+449 FDYYFNSNI
-457 TTKGETYGDDMVL
+457 TYRDDKVL
-470 TESVQFVFKYKNG
+470 AESVQFVYKYKNG
-483 TEFKRSFQFAL
+483 SEFKRSFKFAL

-500 LINDIVTDPD
+500 LINDIVTNSD
-510 YRAALALSD
+510 YRAALTLSD
-519 KIDEKLYNDAYASI
+519 KIDEKLYDNAYASI
-533 DNGSE
+533 DCNGE
-538 PVIVSDPDELKKI
+538 PVIISDPDELKKI
-551 VEAYDE
+551 IEAYDE

-563 YIDIYNRIISGEDVS
+563 YIDIYNRIVSGEDVS
-578 AEDKMLSEKYCSVSI
+578 AEDKMLSEKYCGVAI
-593 IFRNEDTKNEAKK
+593 IFRNEDTENEAKE

-613 VNDYH
+613 VNEYH
-618 PAVWEYLKKVGYV
+618 PAVWEYLSEAGYV
-631 K
+631 S

>member
-1 MKNKGIFGISPALI
+1 MRNKGIFSVSPALI
-15 RENFKLCWYVPA
+15 REIFKLCWYVPA

-43 NLSDMSSIARYVN
+43 NLSDMGSIARYVN
-56 SSLDNYNVVYPL
+56 NSLNNYNVVYPI

-135 ISSTQ
+135 IHTIYETAADS
-140 EIVMDSLFVT
+140 IFVM
-150 GSPVTDSHNIYTFS
+150 GSPDTVSINIYTFG
-164 AVMSWLA
+164 AVMKWLA
-171 SSIGII
+171 SSIGMM
-177 TFFYGMY
+177 TFFYGLY

-207 VPALLLIVATYCES
+207 VPALLLIVSTYCES
-221 YIEGFVSLPDWVSDV
+221 YIKGFVSLPDWVSDV

-241 PLIMMVTTGMETLV
+241 PLIMMITSGIETIVT
-255 SAKTTLTYLVLG
+255 AKTTLTYLVMG

-273 GGAAYRLAK
+273 GGASYRLAK

-310 FGFFFQSFKD
+310 FGFFFQSFKSD
-320 NSKAFL
+320 SKAFL

-335 ITFFITKVVM
+335 ITFFITKVVI

-355 NLKSLGVYVV
+355 NLKSLTIYVV
-365 IAALFTAFTVY
+365 IAALFTAFTVF

-384 LPKLDQ
+384 LPKLEQ
-390 VESVNCEYMFT
+390 VESVSCEYMFT

-406 SFASGHFRG
+406 SFSSGSFQG
-415 LSDIGNLTS
+415 LSNIGKLTS

-430 VYELHKYVVEN
+430 VYALQKYVVEN
-441 ELYQQADP
+441 ELYRQERP
-449 FDYYFNSY
+449 VNYYYSSSATASY
-457 TTKGETYGDDMVL
+457 LEAGNMVL
-470 TESVQFVFKYKNG
+470 AEGVQFVYKYKNG
-483 TEFKRSFQFAL
+483 SEFRRSFQFAL

-510 YRAALALSD
+510 YRASLTLSD
-519 KIDEKLYNDAYASI
+519 KIDEKLYDDAYASI
-533 DNGSE
+533 DCGEE
-538 PVIVSDPDELKKI
+538 PVIVSEPDELKKI

-563 YIDIYNRIISGEDVS
+563 YIDIYNRIVSGEDVS
-578 AEDKMLSEKYCSVSI
+578 AADEMPDEKYCGVSI
-593 IFRNEDTKNEAKK
+593 CFNDNEKNM
-606 EAEIWFV
+606 AELWFV
-613 VNDYH
+613 VNQYH
-618 PAVWEYLKKVGYV
+618 PAVRELLSDAGYV

>member
-1 MKNKGIFGISPALI
+1 MNNKGIFSVSPALI

-43 NLSDMSSIARYVN
+43 NLSDMGSIARYVN
-56 SSLDNYNVVYPL
+56 NSLNNYNVVYPI

-100 RSKLFNSHVL
+100 RSKLFNSHVV
-110 SGWLMCIIPVVLTA
+110 SGWLMCIIPVILTA

-135 ISSTQ
+135 IYSTS
-140 EIVMDSLFVT
+140 ELVMDSLYVT
-150 GSPVTDSHNIYTFS
+150 GEPVADSHNIYTFG

-184 ILAGSLTG
+184 IMAGSLTG
-192 NSAMHL
+192 NTAMHL

-221 YIEGFVSLPDWVSDV
+221 YIEGFVSLPDWLSDV

-241 PLIMMVTTGMETLV
+241 PLIMMITSGMETIV
-255 SAKTTLTYLVLG
+255 TAKTTLTYLVLG

-310 FGFFFQSFKD
+310 FGFFFQSFKSD
-320 NSKAFL
+320 SKAFL
-326 IIGMVIGTL
+326 IIGMVTGTL

-365 IAALFTAFTVY
+365 IAALFTAFTVF

-390 VESVNCEYMFT
+390 VESVSCEYMFA
-401 GYDMD
+401 GYEMD
-406 SFASGHFRG
+406 SFASGSFQG
-415 LSDIGNLTS
+415 LSDIGKLSS
-424 PSVINK
+424 PYVINK
-430 VYELHKYVVEN
+430 VYELHKYVIEN
-441 ELYQQADP
+441 ELYQQTDP

-457 TTKGETYGDDMVL
+457 ITYRDDKVL
-470 TESVQFVFKYKNG
+470 AESVQFVYKYKNG
-483 TEFKRSFQFAL
+483 SEFKRSFQFAL

-500 LINDIVTDPD
+500 LINDIVTNSD
-510 YRAALALSD
+510 YRAALTLSD
-519 KIDEKLYNDAYASI
+519 KIDEKLYDNAYASI
-533 DNGSE
+533 DCNGE
-538 PVIVSDPDELKKI
+538 PVIISDPDELKKI
-551 VEAYDE
+551 IEAYDE

-563 YIDIYNRIISGEDVS
+563 YIDIYNRIVSGEDVS
-578 AEDKMLSEKYCSVSI
+578 AEDKMLSEKYCGVAI
-593 IFRNEDTKNEAKK
+593 IFRNEDTENEAKE

-613 VNDYH
+613 VNEYH
-618 PAVWEYLKKVGYV
+618 PAVWEYLSEAGYV
-631 K
+631 S

>member
-1 MKNKGIFGISPALI
+1 MKNKGIFSVSPALI

-43 NLSDMSSIARYVN
+43 NLSDMGSIARYVN
-56 SSLDNYNVVYPL
+56 NSLNNYNVIYPI

-100 RSKLFNSHVL
+100 RSKLFNSHVV

-135 ISSTQ
+135 IYSTS
-140 EIVMDSLFVT
+140 ELVMDSLFVT
-150 GSPVTDSHNIYTFS
+150 GEPVADSHNIYTFG

-184 ILAGSLTG
+184 IMAGSLTG

-207 VPALLLIVATYCES
+207 VPALLLIVSTYCES
-221 YIEGFVSLPDWVSDV
+221 YIEGFVSLPEWVSDV

-241 PLIMMVTTGMETLV
+241 PLIMMITSGMETIV
-255 SAKTTLTYLVLG
+255 TAKTTLTYLVLG

-310 FGFFFQSFKD
+310 FGFFFQSFKSD
-320 NSKAFL
+320 SKAFL
-326 IIGMVIGTL
+326 IIGMVAGTL
-335 ITFFITKVVM
+335 ITFFITKVII

-355 NLKSLGVYVV
+355 NLKSLGIYVV
-365 IAALFTAFTVY
+365 IAALFTAFTVF

-390 VESVNCEYMFT
+390 VESVSCEYMFA
-401 GYDMD
+401 GYEMD
-406 SFASGHFRG
+406 SFASSSFQG
-415 LSDIGNLTS
+415 LSDIGKLSS
-424 PSVINK
+424 PYVINK
-430 VYELHKYVVEN
+430 VYELHKYVIEN
-441 ELYQQADP
+441 ELYQQNDP
-449 FDYYFNSY
+449 FDYYFNSNI
-457 TTKGETYGDDMVL
+457 TYRDDKVL
-470 TESVQFVFKYKNG
+470 AESVQFVYKYKNG
-483 TEFKRSFQFAL
+483 SEFKRSFQFAL

-500 LINDIVTDPD
+500 LINDIVTNSD
-510 YRAALALSD
+510 YRAALTLSD
-519 KIDEKLYNDAYASI
+519 KIDEKLYDNAYASI
-533 DNGSE
+533 DCNGE
-538 PVIVSDPDELKKI
+538 PVIISDPDELKKI
-551 VEAYDE
+551 IEAYDE

-563 YIDIYNRIISGEDVS
+563 YIDIYNRIVSGEDVS
-578 AEDKMLSEKYCSVSI
+578 AEDKMLSEKYCGVAI
-593 IFRNEDTKNEAKK
+593 IFRNEDTENEAKE

-613 VNDYH
+613 VNEYH
-618 PAVWEYLKKVGYV
+618 PAVWEYLSEAGYV
-631 K
+631 S

>member
-1 MKNKGIFGISPALI
+1 MQMRNKGIFSVSPALI

-43 NLSDMSSIARYVN
+43 NLSDTSIIARYIEN
-56 SSLDNYNVVYPL
+56 SLNNYNVVYPL

-100 RSKLFNSHVL
+100 RSRLFNSHVV

-135 ISSTQ
+135 IYSTS
-140 EIVMDSLFVT
+140 ELVMDSLFVT
-150 GSPVTDSHNIYTFS
+150 GKPITDSHNIYTFG
-164 AVMSWLA
+164 AVMMWLA
-171 SSIGII
+171 SSIGMM
-177 TFFYGMY
+177 TFFYGLY

-207 VPALLLIVATYCES
+207 VPALLLIVSTYCES
-221 YIEGFVSLPDWVSDV
+221 YIKGFVSLPDWVSDV

-241 PLIMMVTTGMETLV
+241 PLIMMVTTGIENIV
-255 SAKTTLTYLVLG
+255 SAKVTLTYLVLG
-267 LVFIAA
+267 LVFIVA

-310 FGFFFQSFKD
+310 FGFFFQSFKSD
-320 NSKAFL
+320 SKAFL

-335 ITFFITKVVM
+335 ITFFITKVVI

-355 NLKSLGVYVV
+355 NLKSLGIYVV

-384 LPKLDQ
+384 LPKLEQ
-390 VESVNCEYMFT
+390 VESVSCEYMFS

-406 SFASGHFRG
+406 SFAGGSFQG
-415 LSDIGNLTS
+415 LSDIGKLSS
-424 PSVINK
+424 PYVINK
-430 VYELHKYVVEN
+430 VYELHKYVIEN
-441 ELYQQADP
+441 ELYQQTDP

-457 TTKGETYGDDMVL
+457 ITARDDKVL
-470 TESVQFVFKYKNG
+470 AESVQFVYKYKNG
-483 TEFKRSFQFAL
+483 SEFKRSFQFAL

-510 YRAALALSD
+510 YRASLTLSD
-519 KIDEKLYNDAYASI
+519 KIDEKLYDDAYASI
-533 DNGSE
+533 DCNGE
-538 PVIVSDPDELKKI
+538 PVIVRDSDELKKI

-563 YIDIYNRIISGEDVS
+563 YIDIYNRIVSGEDVS
-578 AEDKMLSEKYCSVSI
+578 TEEQMLREKYCGVSI
-593 IFRNEDTKNEAKK
+593 YFRQNEETM
-606 EAEIWFV
+606 AEIWFV
-613 VNDYH
+613 VNEYH
-618 PAVWEYLKKVGYV
+618 PAVWEYLSEAGYV
-631 K
+631 S

>member
-1 MKNKGIFGISPALI
+1 MRNKGIFSVSPALI

-27 LAFLLYFFAGI
+27 LSFLLYFFAGI

-43 NLSDMSSIARYVN
+43 NLSDTSIIARYIEN
-56 SSLDNYNVVYPL
+56 SLNNYNVVYPL

-100 RSKLFNSHVL
+100 RSKLFNSHVV
-110 SGWLMCIIPVVLTA
+110 SGWIMCIIPVVLTA
-124 LLYLVFMRETL
+124 LLYLVFMKETL
-135 ISSTQ
+135 IYSTQ
-140 EIVMDSLFVT
+140 EVATDSLFVT
-150 GSPVTDSHNIYTFS
+150 GTPDMESQNIYTFG
-164 AVMSWLA
+164 AVMMWLA

-273 GGAAYRLAK
+273 GGASYRLAK

-293 PVEEIITYLVVF
+293 PIEEIITYLVVF

-310 FGFFFQSFKD
+310 FGFFFQSFKSD
-320 NSKAFL
+320 SKTFL

-335 ITFFITKVVM
+335 ITFFITKVVI

-355 NLKSLGVYVV
+355 NLKSLGIYVV
-365 IAALFTAFTVY
+365 IAALFTAFTVF

-390 VESVNCEYMFT
+390 VESVSCEYMFS

-406 SFASGHFRG
+406 SFAGGSFQGM
-415 LSDIGNLTS
+415 SDIRKLTS
-424 PSVINK
+424 PYIINK
-430 VYELHKYVVEN
+430 VYELHKYVIEN
-441 ELYQQADP
+441 ELYEQADP

-457 TTKGETYGDDMVL
+457 TTFDGDMVL
-470 TESVQFVFKYKNG
+470 AESVQFVYKYKNG

-494 DDKAAE
+494 DDKAAG

-510 YRAALALSD
+510 YRAALTLSD
-519 KIDEKLYNDAYASI
+519 KIDEKLYDDAYASI
-533 DNGSE
+533 DCEGE

-551 VEAYDE
+551 VEAYDQ

-563 YIDIYNRIISGEDVS
+563 YIDIYNRIISGGDVS
-578 AEDKMLSEKYCSVSI
+578 ATDRILIEKYCGVSI
-593 IFRNEDTKNEAKK
+593 YFRENEKQS
-606 EAEIWFV
+606 AEIWFC

-618 PAVWEYLKKVGYV
+618 PAVWKYLSEAGYV
-631 K
+631 S

>member
-1 MKNKGIFGISPALI
+1 MNNKGIFSISPALI

-43 NLSDMSSIARYVN
+43 NLSDMGSIARYVN
-56 SSLDNYNVVYPL
+56 NSLNNYNVVYPI

-100 RSKLFNSHVL
+100 RSKLFNSHVV

-135 ISSTQ
+135 IHTIYETASDS
-140 EIVMDSLFVT
+140 IFVM
-150 GSPVTDSHNIYTFS
+150 GSPDTVSINIYTVG
-164 AVMSWLA
+164 AVMKWLA

-198 LLSGLFFII
+198 LLSGLFFVI

-221 YIEGFVSLPDWVSDV
+221 YIEGFVSLPDWLSDV

-241 PLIMMVTTGMETLV
+241 PLIMMITSGMETIV
-255 SAKTTLTYLVLG
+255 TAKTTLTYLVLG

-310 FGFFFQSFKD
+310 FGFFFQSFKSD
-320 NSKAFL
+320 SKAFL
-326 IIGMVIGTL
+326 IIGMVTGTL

-365 IAALFTAFTVY
+365 IAALFTAFTVF

-390 VESVNCEYMFT
+390 VESVSCEYMFE
-401 GYDMD
+401 GYEMD
-406 SFASGHFRG
+406 SFASGSFQG
-415 LSDIGNLTS
+415 LSDIGKLSS
-424 PSVINK
+424 PYVINK
-430 VYELHKYVVEN
+430 VYELHKYVIEN
-441 ELYQQADP
+441 ELYQQNDP
-449 FDYYFNSY
+449 FAYYFNSNI
-457 TTKGETYGDDMVL
+457 TYRDDKVL
-470 TESVQFVFKYKNG
+470 AESVQFVYKYKNG
-483 TEFKRSFQFAL
+483 SEFKRSFQFAL

-500 LINDIVTDPD
+500 LINDIVTNSD
-510 YRAALALSD
+510 YRAALTLSD
-519 KIDEKLYNDAYASI
+519 KIDEKLYDNAYASI
-533 DNGSE
+533 DCNGE
-538 PVIVSDPDELKKI
+538 PVIISDPDELKKI
-551 VEAYDE
+551 IEAYDE

-563 YIDIYNRIISGEDVS
+563 YIDIYNRIVSGEDVS
-578 AEDKMLSEKYCSVSI
+578 AEDKMLSEKYCGVAI
-593 IFRNEDTKNEAKK
+593 IFRNEDTENEAKE

-613 VNDYH
+613 VNEYH
-618 PAVWEYLKKVGYV
+618 PAVWEYLSEAGYV
-631 K
+631 S

>member
-1 MKNKGIFGISPALI
+1 MKNKGIFSVSPALI

-43 NLSDMSSIARYVN
+43 NLSDMGSIARYVN
-56 SSLDNYNVVYPL
+56 NSLNNYNVVYPI

-100 RSKLFNSHVL
+100 RSKLFNSHVV

-135 ISSTQ
+135 IYSTS
-140 EIVMDSLFVT
+140 ELVLDSLYVT
-150 GSPVTDSHNIYTFS
+150 GEPVADSHNIYTFG

-184 ILAGSLTG
+184 IMAGSLTG
-192 NSAMHL
+192 NTAMHL

-221 YIEGFVSLPDWVSDV
+221 YIEGFVSLPDWLSDV

-241 PLIMMVTTGMETLV
+241 PLIMMITSGMETIV
-255 SAKTTLTYLVLG
+255 AAKTTLTYLVLG

-310 FGFFFQSFKD
+310 FGFFFQSFKSD
-320 NSKAFL
+320 SKAFL
-326 IIGMVIGTL
+326 IIGMVTGTL

-365 IAALFTAFTVY
+365 IAALFTAFTVF

-390 VESVNCEYMFT
+390 VESVSCEYMFA
-401 GYDMD
+401 GYEMD
-406 SFASGHFRG
+406 SFASGSFQG
-415 LSDIGNLTS
+415 LSDIGKLSS
-424 PSVINK
+424 PYVINK
-430 VYELHKYVVEN
+430 VYELHKYVIEN
-441 ELYQQADP
+441 ELYRQERP
-449 FDYYFNSY
+449 VNYYYSSSATTSY
-457 TTKGETYGDDMVL
+457 MESGNMVL
-470 TESVQFVFKYKNG
+470 AEDVKFVYKYKNG
-483 TEFKRSFQFAL
+483 SEFRRSFQFAL

-510 YRAALALSD
+510 YKAALTLSD
-519 KIDEKLYNDAYASI
+519 KIDENLYDDAYASI
-533 DNGSE
+533 SCKGE
-538 PVIVSDPDELKKI
+538 PVILSDPDELKKV

-563 YIDIYNRIISGEDVS
+563 YIDIYNRIVSGEDMS
-578 AEDKMLSEKYCSVSI
+578 AESKILSEKYCSVSI
-593 IFRNEDTKNEAKK
+593 YFRENEKQL
-606 EAEIWFV
+606 AEMWFV
-613 VNDYH
+613 VNEYH
-618 PAVWEYLKKVGYV
+618 PAVWELLNDAGYIS
-631 K
+631 

>member
-1 MKNKGIFGISPALI
+1 MKNKGIFSVSPALI

-43 NLSDMSSIARYVN
+43 NLSDTSIIARYIEN
-56 SSLDNYNVVYPL
+56 SLNNYNVVYPL

-100 RSKLFNSHVL
+100 RSRLFNSHVV

-135 ISSTQ
+135 IHTIYETAADS
-140 EIVMDSLFVT
+140 IFVM
-150 GSPVTDSHNIYTFS
+150 GSPDTVSINIYTFG

-184 ILAGSLTG
+184 IMAGSLTG
-192 NSAMHL
+192 NTAMHL

-207 VPALLLIVATYCES
+207 VPALLLIVSTYCES
-221 YIEGFVSLPDWVSDV
+221 YIEGFVSLPDWLSDV

-241 PLIMMVTTGMETLV
+241 PLIMMITSGMETIV
-255 SAKTTLTYLVLG
+255 TAKTTLTYLVLG

-310 FGFFFQSFKD
+310 FGFFFQSFKSD
-320 NSKAFL
+320 SKAFL

-365 IAALFTAFTVY
+365 IAALFTAFTVF

-390 VESVNCEYMFT
+390 VESVSCEYMFA
-401 GYDMD
+401 GYEMD
-406 SFASGHFRG
+406 SFASGSFQG
-415 LSDIGNLTS
+415 LSDIGKLSS
-424 PSVINK
+424 PYVINK
-430 VYELHKYVVEN
+430 VYELHKYVIEN
-441 ELYQQADP
+441 ELYQQTDP

-457 TTKGETYGDDMVL
+457 ITYRDDKVL
-470 TESVQFVFKYKNG
+470 AESVQFVYKYKNG
-483 TEFKRSFQFAL
+483 SEFKRNFQFAL

-500 LINDIVTDPD
+500 LINDIVTNSD
-510 YRAALALSD
+510 YRAALTLSD
-519 KIDEKLYNDAYASI
+519 KIDEKLYDNAYASI
-533 DNGSE
+533 DCNGE
-538 PVIVSDPDELKKI
+538 PVIISDPDELKKI
-551 VEAYDE
+551 IEAYDE

-563 YIDIYNRIISGEDVS
+563 YIDIYNRIVSGEDVS
-578 AEDKMLSEKYCSVSI
+578 AEDKMLSEKYCGVAI
-593 IFRNEDTKNEAKK
+593 IFRNEDTENEAKE

-613 VNDYH
+613 VNEYH
-618 PAVWEYLKKVGYV
+618 PAVWEYLSEAGYV
-631 K
+631 S

>member
-1 MKNKGIFGISPALI
+1 MKNKGILSISPSLI

-43 NLSDMSSIARYVN
+43 NLSDTSIIARYIEN
-56 SSLDNYNVVYPL
+56 SLNNYNVVYPI

-135 ISSTQ
+135 IHTIYETAADS
-140 EIVMDSLFVT
+140 IFVM
-150 GSPVTDSHNIYTFS
+150 GSPDTVSINIYTFG
-164 AVMSWLA
+164 AVMKWLA
-171 SSIGII
+171 SSIGMM
-177 TFFYGMY
+177 TFFYGLY

-207 VPALLLIVATYCES
+207 VPALLLIVSTYCES
-221 YIEGFVSLPDWVSDV
+221 YIKGFVSLPDWVSDV

-241 PLIMMVTTGMETLV
+241 PLIMMVTTGIENIV
-255 SAKTTLTYLVLG
+255 SAKVTLTYLVLG
-267 LVFIAA
+267 LVFIVA

-310 FGFFFQSFKD
+310 FGFFFQSFKN
-320 NSKAFL
+320 NSKVFL

-335 ITFFITKVVM
+335 ITFFITKVVI

-355 NLKSLGVYVV
+355 NLKSLTIYVV
-365 IAALFTAFTVY
+365 IAALFTAFTVF

-384 LPKLDQ
+384 LPKLEQ
-390 VESVNCEYMFT
+390 VESVSCEYMFT

-406 SFASGHFRG
+406 SFASGSFQG
-415 LSDIGNLTS
+415 LSNIGKLTS

-430 VYELHKYVVEN
+430 VYALQKYVVEN
-441 ELYQQADP
+441 ELYRQERP
-449 FDYYFNSY
+449 VNYYYSSSATASY
-457 TTKGETYGDDMVL
+457 LEAGNMVL
-470 TESVQFVFKYKNG
+470 AEGVQFVYKYKNG
-483 TEFKRSFQFAL
+483 SEFRRSFQFAL

-510 YRAALALSD
+510 YRASLTLSD

-533 DNGSE
+533 DCGEE

-563 YIDIYNRIISGEDVS
+563 YIDIYNRIVSGEDVS
-578 AEDKMLSEKYCSVSI
+578 AADEMPDEKYCGVSI
-593 IFRNEDTKNEAKK
+593 CFNDNEKNM
-606 EAEIWFV
+606 AELWFV
-613 VNDYH
+613 VNQYH
-618 PAVWEYLKKVGYV
+618 PAVRELLSDAGYV

>member
-1 MKNKGIFGISPALI
+1 MKNKGIFSVSPALI

-43 NLSDMSSIARYVN
+43 NLSDMGSIARYVN
-56 SSLDNYNVVYPL
+56 NSLNNYNVVYPI

-100 RSKLFNSHVL
+100 RSKLFNSHVV

-135 ISSTQ
+135 IYSTS
-140 EIVMDSLFVT
+140 ELVLDSLYVT
-150 GSPVTDSHNIYTFS
+150 GEPVTDSHNIYTFG

-184 ILAGSLTG
+184 IMAGSLTG
-192 NSAMHL
+192 NTAMHL

-221 YIEGFVSLPDWVSDV
+221 YIEGFVSLPDWLSDV

-241 PLIMMVTTGMETLV
+241 PLIMMITSGMETIV
-255 SAKTTLTYLVLG
+255 AAKTTLTYLVLG

-310 FGFFFQSFKD
+310 FGFFFQTFKSD
-320 NSKAFL
+320 SKAFL

-365 IAALFTAFTVY
+365 IAALFTAFTVF

-390 VESVNCEYMFT
+390 VESVSCEYMFA
-401 GYDMD
+401 GYEMD
-406 SFASGHFRG
+406 SFASGSFQG
-415 LSDIGNLTS
+415 LSDIGKLSS
-424 PSVINK
+424 PYVINK
-430 VYELHKYVVEN
+430 VYELHKYVIEN
-441 ELYQQADP
+441 ELYRQERP
-449 FDYYFNSY
+449 VNYYYSSSATTSY
-457 TTKGETYGDDMVL
+457 MESGNMVL
-470 TESVQFVFKYKNG
+470 AEDVKFVYKYKNG
-483 TEFKRSFQFAL
+483 SEFRRSFQFAL

-510 YRAALALSD
+510 YKAALTLSD
-519 KIDEKLYNDAYASI
+519 KIDENLYDDAYASI
-533 DNGSE
+533 SCKGE
-538 PVIVSDPDELKKI
+538 PVILSDPDELKKV

-563 YIDIYNRIISGEDVS
+563 YIDIYNRIVSGEDMS
-578 AEDKMLSEKYCSVSI
+578 AESKILSEKYCSVSI
-593 IFRNEDTKNEAKK
+593 YFRENEKQL
-606 EAEIWFV
+606 AEMWFV
-613 VNDYH
+613 VNEYH
-618 PAVWEYLKKVGYV
+618 PAVWELLNDAGYIS
-631 K
+631 

>member
-1 MKNKGIFGISPALI
+1 MRNKGIFSVSPALI

-43 NLSDMSSIARYVN
+43 NLSDMGSIARYVN
-56 SSLDNYNVVYPL
+56 SSLNNYNVIYPI

-76 AAMLMMSFFHK
+76 TAMLMMSFFHK
-87 PAKALALHAQPYS
+87 PAKALAMHAQPYS

-135 ISSTQ
+135 IYSTN
-140 EIVMDSLFVT
+140 ELVMDSLFVT
-150 GSPVTDSHNIYTFS
+150 GEPITASHNIYTFG
-164 AVMSWLA
+164 AVMMWLA
-171 SSIGII
+171 SSIGMM
-177 TFFYGMY
+177 TFFYGLY

-207 VPALLLIVATYCES
+207 VPALLLIVSTYCES
-221 YIEGFVSLPDWVSDV
+221 YIKGFVSLPDWVSDV

-241 PLIMMVTTGMETLV
+241 PLIMMITTGIENIV
-255 SAKTTLTYLVLG
+255 SAKVTLTYLVLG
-267 LVFIAA
+267 LVFIVA

-310 FGFFFQSFKD
+310 FGFFFQNFKSD
-320 NSKAFL
+320 SKAFL

-335 ITFFITKVVM
+335 ITFFITKVVI

-355 NLKSLGVYVV
+355 NLKSLGIYVV

-384 LPKLDQ
+384 LPKLEQ
-390 VESVNCEYMFT
+390 VESVSCEYMFS

-406 SFASGHFRG
+406 SFAGGSFQG
-415 LSDIGNLTS
+415 LSDIGKLTS
-424 PSVINK
+424 PSVISK
-430 VYELHKYVVEN
+430 VYELQKYVVEN

-457 TTKGETYGDDMVL
+457 ITARDDKVL
-470 TESVQFVFKYKNG
+470 AESVQFVYKYKNG
-483 TEFKRSFQFAL
+483 SEFKRSFQFAL

-510 YRAALALSD
+510 YRASLTLSD
-519 KIDEKLYNDAYASI
+519 KIDEKLYDDAYASI
-533 DNGSE
+533 DCNGE
-538 PVIVSDPDELKKI
+538 PVIVRDSDELKEI

-563 YIDIYNRIISGEDVS
+563 YIDIYNRIVSGEDVS
-578 AEDKMLSEKYCSVSI
+578 TEEQMLREKYCGVSI
-593 IFRNEDTKNEAKK
+593 YFRQNEETM
-606 EAEIWFV
+606 AEIWFV
-613 VNDYH
+613 VNQYH
-618 PAVWEYLKKVGYV
+618 PAVWEYLNDAGYV

>member
-1 MKNKGIFGISPALI
+1 MKNKGIFSVSPALI

-43 NLSDMSSIARYVN
+43 NLSDMGSIARYVN
-56 SSLDNYNVVYPL
+56 NSLNNYNVIYPI

-100 RSKLFNSHVL
+100 RSKLFNSHVV

-135 ISSTQ
+135 IYSTS
-140 EIVMDSLFVT
+140 ELVMDSLFVT
-150 GSPVTDSHNIYTFS
+150 GEPVADSHNIYTFG

-184 ILAGSLTG
+184 IMAGSLTG

-207 VPALLLIVATYCES
+207 VPALLLIVSTYCES
-221 YIEGFVSLPDWVSDV
+221 YIEGFVSLPEWVSDV

-241 PLIMMVTTGMETLV
+241 PLIMMITSGMETIV
-255 SAKTTLTYLVLG
+255 TAKTTLTYLVLG

-310 FGFFFQSFKD
+310 FGFFFQSFKSD
-320 NSKAFL
+320 SKAFL
-326 IIGMVIGTL
+326 IIGMVTGTL

-355 NLKSLGVYVV
+355 NLKSLGIYVV
-365 IAALFTAFTVY
+365 IAALFTAFTVF

-390 VESVNCEYMFT
+390 VESVSCEYMFA
-401 GYDMD
+401 GYEMD
-406 SFASGHFRG
+406 SFASGSFQG
-415 LSDIGNLTS
+415 LSDIGKLSS
-424 PSVINK
+424 PYVINK
-430 VYELHKYVVEN
+430 VYELHKYVIEN
-441 ELYQQADP
+441 ELYQQTDP

-457 TTKGETYGDDMVL
+457 ITARDDKVL
-470 TESVQFVFKYKNG
+470 AESVQFVYKYKNG
-483 TEFKRSFQFAL
+483 SEFKRSFQFAL

-510 YRAALALSD
+510 YRASLTLSD
-519 KIDEKLYNDAYASI
+519 KIDEKLYDDAYASI
-533 DNGSE
+533 SCKGE
-538 PVIVSDPDELKKI
+538 PVILSDPDELKKV

-563 YIDIYNRIISGEDVS
+563 YIDIYNRIVSGEDMS
-578 AEDKMLSEKYCSVSI
+578 AESKILSEKYCSVSI
-593 IFRNEDTKNEAKK
+593 YFRENEKQL
-606 EAEIWFV
+606 AEMWFV
-613 VNDYH
+613 VNEYH
-618 PAVWEYLKKVGYV
+618 PAVWELLNDAGYIS
-631 K
+631 

>member
-1 MKNKGIFGISPALI
+1 MRNKGIFSVSPALI

-43 NLSDMSSIARYVN
+43 NLSDMSSVARYID
-56 SSLDNYNVVYPL
+56 SSLNNYNMVYPL

-100 RSKLFNSHVL
+100 RSKLFNSHVV
-110 SGWLMCIIPVVLTA
+110 SGWLMCIIPVILTA

-135 ISSTQ
+135 IYSTS
-140 EIVMDSLFVT
+140 ELVMDSLYVT
-150 GSPVTDSHNIYTFS
+150 GEPVADSHNIYTFG

-184 ILAGSLTG
+184 IMAGSLTG
-192 NSAMHL
+192 NTAMHL

-221 YIEGFVSLPDWVSDV
+221 YIEGFVSLPDWLSDV

-241 PLIMMVTTGMETLV
+241 PLIMIVTTGIETIV

-310 FGFFFQSFKD
+310 FGFFFQSFKSD
-320 NSKAFL
+320 SKAFL
-326 IIGMVIGTL
+326 IIGMVTGTL

-365 IAALFTAFTVY
+365 IAALFTAFTVF

-390 VESVNCEYMFT
+390 VESVSCEYMFA
-401 GYDMD
+401 GYEMD
-406 SFASGHFRG
+406 SFASGSFQG
-415 LSDIGNLTS
+415 LSDIGKLSS
-424 PSVINK
+424 PYVINK
-430 VYELHKYVVEN
+430 VYELHKYVIEN
-441 ELYQQADP
+441 ELYQQNDP
-449 FDYYFNSY
+449 FDYYFNSNI
-457 TTKGETYGDDMVL
+457 TYRDDKVL
-470 TESVQFVFKYKNG
+470 AESVQFVYKYKNG
-483 TEFKRSFQFAL
+483 SEFKRSFKFAL

-500 LINDIVTDPD
+500 LINDIVTNSD
-510 YRAALALSD
+510 YRAALTLSD
-519 KIDEKLYNDAYASI
+519 KIDEKLYDNAYASI
-533 DNGSE
+533 DCNGE
-538 PVIVSDPDELKKI
+538 PVIISDPDELKKI
-551 VEAYDE
+551 IEAYDE

-563 YIDIYNRIISGEDVS
+563 YIDIYNRIVSGEHVS
-578 AEDKMLSEKYCSVSI
+578 AEDKMLSEKYCGVAI
-593 IFRNEDTKNEAKK
+593 IFRNEDTENEAKE

-613 VNDYH
+613 VNEYH
-618 PAVWEYLKKVGYV
+618 PAVWELLNDAGYIS
-631 K
+631 

>member
-1 MKNKGIFGISPALI
+1 MRNKGIFSVSPALI

-56 SSLDNYNVVYPL
+56 NSLNNYNVVYPL

-100 RSKLFNSHVL
+100 RSKLFNSHVV

-135 ISSTQ
+135 IHTIYETAADS
-140 EIVMDSLFVT
+140 IFVM
-150 GSPVTDSHNIYTFS
+150 GSPDTVSINIYTFG
-164 AVMSWLA
+164 AVMMWLA
-171 SSIGII
+171 SSIGMM
-177 TFFYGMY
+177 TFFYGLY

-207 VPALLLIVATYCES
+207 VPALLLIVSTYCEG
-221 YIEGFVSLPDWVSDV
+221 YIEGFVSLPDWLSDV

-241 PLIMMVTTGMETLV
+241 PLIMMITTGMETIV
-255 SAKTTLTYLVLG
+255 TAKTTLTYLVLG
-267 LVFIAA
+267 LVFIVA

-390 VESVNCEYMFT
+390 VESVSCEYMFT

-406 SFASGHFRG
+406 SFASGSFQG
-415 LSDIGNLTS
+415 LSDIGKLTS

-430 VYELHKYVVEN
+430 VYELQKYVVEN
-441 ELYQQADP
+441 ELYKQDKP
-449 FDYYFNSY
+449 LGYYFISSADA
-457 TTKGETYGDDMVL
+457 GDTHGGNMVL
-470 TESVQFVFKYKNG
+470 AESVQFVYKYNDG
-483 TEFKRSFQFAL
+483 SEFRRSFRFAL

-500 LINDIVTDPD
+500 LIDDIVTDPD
-510 YRAALALSD
+510 YRASLTLSD
-519 KIDEKLYNDAYASI
+519 KIDEKLYDDAYASV
-533 DNGSE
+533 DCGGE

-563 YIDIYNRIISGEDVS
+563 YIDIYNRIVSGKDFS
-578 AEDKMLSEKYCSVSI
+578 ADKMPDEKYCSVSI
-593 IFRNEDTKNEAKK
+593 YFNDNENNM
-606 EAEIWFV
+606 AELWFV
-613 VNDYH
+613 VNQYH
-618 PAVWEYLKKVGYV
+618 PAVWELLNEAGYV

>member
-1 MKNKGIFGISPALI
+1 MKNKGILGISPALI

-43 NLSDMSSIARYVN
+43 NLSDMGSIARYVN
-56 SSLDNYNVVYPL
+56 NSLNNYNVVYPI

-100 RSKLFNSHVL
+100 RSKLFNSHVV

-135 ISSTQ
+135 IYSTS
-140 EIVMDSLFVT
+140 ELVMDSLFVT
-150 GSPVTDSHNIYTFS
+150 GEPVADSHDIYTFI
-164 AVMSWLA
+164 AVMKWLA

-207 VPALLLIVATYCES
+207 VPALLLIVSTYCES
-221 YIEGFVSLPDWVSDV
+221 YIKGFVSLPDWVSDV

-241 PLIMMVTTGMETLV
+241 PLIMMITTGSESIV
-255 SAKTTLTYLVLG
+255 SAKVTLIYLVLG

-293 PVEEIITYLVVF
+293 TVEEIITYLVVF

-310 FGFFFQSFKD
+310 FGFFFQSFKSD
-320 NSKAFL
+320 SKAFL

-345 ARSVKIFNMK
+345 ARSVKIFSMK
-355 NLKSLGVYVV
+355 NLKSLGIYVV
-365 IAALFTAFTVY
+365 IAAIFTAFTVF

-384 LPKLDQ
+384 LPKPDH

-406 SFASGHFRG
+406 SFANGSFQG
-415 LSDIGNLTS
+415 LSDIGKLTS
-424 PSVINK
+424 PNIINK
-430 VYELHKYVVEN
+430 VYELQKYVVEN

-457 TTKGETYGDDMVL
+457 ITARDDKVL
-470 TESVQFVFKYKNG
+470 AESVQFAYKYKNG
-483 TEFKRSFQFAL
+483 SEFKRSFQFAL

-510 YRAALALSD
+510 YRASLTLSD
-519 KIDEKLYNDAYASI
+519 KIDEKLYDDAYASI

-563 YIDIYNRIISGEDVS
+563 YIDIYNRILSGEDVS
-578 AEDKMLSEKYCSVSI
+578 AEEKMLREKYCGVSI
-593 IFRNEDTKNEAKK
+593 YFRENEENK
-606 EAEIWFV
+606 AEIWFV
-613 VNDYH
+613 VNEYH
-618 PAVWEYLKKVGYV
+618 PAVWELLNDAGYV